1 MYCCNICTKNYKSY
15 KSLWN
20 HNKTFHNTTTPKCSD
35 NVLNCSDRVRIH
47 SDKILVGSDKKQF
60 LCRKCD
66 KIFFNV
72 KTRWSH
78 EQKCSDDN
86 KNKKLFEENQKLLYE
101 LKIKENDILKL
112 KLKLHKS
119 KSADI
124 VTVKQINKL
133 LTERHNQYQQYINN
147 INNGTIN
154 NYNGNCN
161 VVNNIQ
167 LIGFGNEDNIIDRLT
182 HKEKKLILNSKYKS
196 LEKLIEIVHCGN
208 YNEFKN
214 ILVTNANNKYAY
226 TYNKNKN
233 QFELA
238 IKDEAFT
245 SLIDNRIYE
254 LETIYDSFLEENK
267 LDDKTKDIIEKLI
280 NQINDDTT
288 KYTDSEGNIHTNYKH
303 YKIEQV
309 KLIFFNNAEKMMN
322 DITILLTTSNVTPV
336 NEITV

>member
-1 MYCCNICTKNYKSY
+1 MKR
-15 KSLWN
+15 
-20 HNKTFHNTTTPKCSD
+20 HEKTCA
-35 NVLNCSDRVRIH
+35 
-47 SDKILVGSDKKQF
+47 KIKEHTQ
-60 LCRKCD
+60 R
-66 KIFFNV
+66 
-72 KTRWSH
+72 
-78 EQKCSDDN
+78 E
-86 KNKKLFEENQKLLYE
+86 KLELQ
-101 LKIKENDILKL
+101 LKIKDQENEILKL
-112 KLKLHKS
+112 KFKLQKS

-133 LTERHNQYQQYINN
+133 LTERHNQYQQYISN
-147 INNGTIN
+147 INTVNGDVN
-154 NYNGNCN
+154 NYNGNVN
-161 VVNNIQ
+161 VVNNFQ
-167 LIGFGNEDNIIDRLT
+167 LIGFGKEDNIVDKLT
-182 HKEKKLILNSKYKS
+182 HKEKKLILNSRYTS
-196 LEKLIEIVHCGN
+196 LEKLIEIVHCGK

-238 IKDEAFT
+238 IKNEAFT

-267 LDDKTKDIIEKLI
+267 LDDKTKTIIEKLI

-288 KYTDSEGNIHTNYKH
+288 KYTDSEGIVHTNYKN

-322 DITILLTTSNVTPV
+322 DITILLTTSNVNPV

>member
-1 MYCCNICTKNYKSY
+1 MDNTQNNHRLYCCNVCNKNYKSY

-20 HNKTFHNTTTPKCSD
+20 HNKTFHNTKEIIGDQKYIIPVQKEIINKPNEIHNNIKCKFCNKTFS
-35 NVLNCSDRVRIH
+35 
-47 SDKILVGSDKKQF
+47 
-60 LCRKCD
+60 
-66 KIFFNV
+66 FNTN
-72 KTRWSH
+72 KYRH
-78 EQKCSDDN
+78 EKSCKEKEIQNN
-86 KNKKLFEENQKLLYE
+86 KLI
-101 LKIKENDILKL
+101 LKIKEQETEILKL

-322 DITILLTTSNVTPV
+322 DITILLTTTNVNPV